1 MPDRPRVVVV
11 GLGPAGP
18 ELIDRATLDAI
29 ASIDHRFVRTRRH
42 PAAADLDDAVSFDDV
57 YDAAATLDD
66 VYESIVERL
75 VAAAIDHGEV
85 LYAVPGSPLVAER
98 TVELLRADGRVDV
111 DVRPSMSFLDLVWNR
126 LGVDPIAVGVRIV
139 DGQRF
144 ATEAAGERGP
154 LLVAQ
159 CDSRHVLSDIKL
171 TIDQSTPPDRGTTI
185 TVLQRLGTAE
195 EVVTEVPW
203 FELDRVEPDHLT
215 MLWVPRLA
223 APIGAELARFVEL
236 VGTLRRECPWDREQT
251 HASLMRHLVEETYE
265 VVEAIEHLDVDAGT
279 GYDDL
284 EEELGDLLFQI
295 VFHAT
300 LAAEQ
305 GQFTLA
311 DVAQV
316 VHDKLRHRHP
326 HVFGGIGV
334 EGTVEVDGA
343 DDVVQ
348 NWEQIKKAEKGRE
361 SVFDGIPSSLPSLL
375 YALKVQK
382 KANSLAQDGLDVPD
396 VASISSAVDEVARA
410 ATPQSIGALLFA
422 ATEAARQAGVDP
434 EVALRA
440 EARGFR
446 DRVRTLESGG
456 S

>member
-1 MPDRPRVVVV
+1 V

-29 ASIDHRFVRTRRH
+29 ASIDFRFVRTRRH
-42 PAAADLDDAVSFDDV
+42 PSAADLDDAVSFDDV
-57 YDAAATLDD
+57 YDAAASIDD
-66 VYESIVERL
+66 VYATIVDRL
-75 VAAAIDHGEV
+75 VAAATEHGEV
-85 LYAVPGSPLVAER
+85 LYAVPGSPLVAEH
-98 TVELLRADGRVDV
+98 TVELLRADDRVEI
-111 DVRPSMSFLDLVWNR
+111 DVRPSMSFLDLAWNR

-171 TIDQSTPPDRGTTI
+171 TIDQSAPADRGMTI
-185 TVLQRLGTAE
+185 TVLQRLGTAD
-195 EVVTEVPW
+195 EVVTEIPW
-203 FELDRVEPDHLT
+203 FELDRIEPDHLT
-215 MLWVPRLA
+215 TLWVPRLA
-223 APIGAELARFVEL
+223 APIAAEVARFVEL

-251 HASLMRHLVEETYE
+251 HASLTRHLVEETYE

-326 HVFGGIGV
+326 HVFGD
-334 EGTVEVDGA
+334 VEVDGA

-382 KANSLAQDGLDVPD
+382 KASSLAQDGIDVPD
-396 VASISSAVDEVARA
+396 MAPISAAVDEVERSP
-410 ATPQSIGALLFA
+410 TVESIGALLFA